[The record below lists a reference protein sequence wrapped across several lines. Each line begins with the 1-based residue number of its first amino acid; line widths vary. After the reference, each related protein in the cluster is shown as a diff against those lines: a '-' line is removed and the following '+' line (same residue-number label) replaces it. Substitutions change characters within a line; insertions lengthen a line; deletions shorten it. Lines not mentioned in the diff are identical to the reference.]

1 MKINRP
7 LIIVV
12 VLIISGF
19 FIWKQT
25 STPNLKTDTQNN
37 VVQTDEL
44 TTIKLSSLQNG
55 DYTPKTV
62 KVKLGTKVRIE
73 ADPNTLTGSMGRLI
87 IDGYELSKDI
97 TPESNVL
104 EFIADKPG
112 QFRMHCANNMGNGT
126 LIVK

>member
-1 MKINRP
+1 MKINKP
-7 LIIVV
+7 IVIVV

-19 FIWKQT
+19 LIWKQT
-25 STPNLKTDTQNN
+25 KSPNLKTDTQNN

-73 ADPNTLTGSMGRLI
+73 ADSNTLTGSMGRLI

>member
-1 MKINRP
+1 MKINKP

-19 FIWKQT
+19 IIWKQT
-25 STPNLKTDTQNN
+25 SPVDLKTDTQNN

-73 ADPNTLTGSMGRLI
+73 ADSNTLTGSMGRLI